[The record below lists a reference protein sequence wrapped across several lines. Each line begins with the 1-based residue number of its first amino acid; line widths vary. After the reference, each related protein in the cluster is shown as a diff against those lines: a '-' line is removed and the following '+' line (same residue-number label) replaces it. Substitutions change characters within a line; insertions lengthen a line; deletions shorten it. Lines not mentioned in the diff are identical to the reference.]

1 MIGKVKS
8 PIFTYTMEDTKAP
21 TATVKN
27 VIFIQDTLDLV
38 IVWSS
43 PIIQH
48 FNVTSNT
55 LLKEITSYNDYLN
68 FSYSSE
74 YVIYSIMNKTASKL
88 AA

>member
-1 MIGKVKS
+1 
-8 PIFTYTMEDTKAP
+8 MEDTKAP